1 MTIEP
6 ITFTDKL
13 GREVVLRAAVP
24 EDAADLIQYL
34 KVTSGETPFL
44 IREPDE
50 ITITMESEVAF
61 IQSKLD
67 STREL
72 MLLAFVDGKH
82 VGNCSLMSLAPYKRY
97 QHRCDVAIALY
108 QEYCGCGIGKAMLE
122 TVLDIATNLGYEQA
136 ELEVV
141 ADNGENE
148 ITIPVDIDEKVLT
161 GDDLDLAFTEAE
173 KCLDEI
179 VLGENE
185 SYNDVCKNLSFPSK
199 VPGTSIEL
207 TYETDIPDL
216 IDNYGNVYMENSPE
230 GNVGILVQINIHM
243 KYQKKERIHIIYAY
257 VPPKKK

>member
-1 MTIEP
+1 MTIKP
-6 ITFTDKL
+6 ITIIDKL

-61 IQSKLD
+61 IQNKID
-67 STREL
+67 SEREL

-141 ADNGENE
+141 ADNQKAIALYES
-148 ITIPVDIDEKVLT
+148 
-161 GDDLDLAFTEAE
+161 
-173 KCLDEI
+173 
-179 VLGENE
+179 LGFVK
-185 SYNDVCKNLSFPSK
+185 YGTFP
-199 VPGTSIEL
+199 
-207 TYETDIPDL
+207 
-216 IDNYGNVYMENSPE
+216 DN
-230 GNVGILVQINIHM
+230 M
-243 KYQKKERIHIIYAY
+243 KYADGTYRDAYWMMKKLTQGDGVADSLFF
-257 VPPKKK
+257 

>member
-1 MTIEP
+1 MTIKP
-6 ITFTDKL
+6 ITIIDKL

-24 EDAADLIQYL
+24 KDAADLIQYL

-61 IQSKLD
+61 IQNKID
-67 STREL
+67 SEREL

-141 ADNGENE
+141 ADN
-148 ITIPVDIDEKVLT
+148 EKAIALY
-161 GDDLDLAFTEAE
+161 ES
-173 KCLDEI
+173 
-179 VLGENE
+179 LGFVK
-185 SYNDVCKNLSFPSK
+185 YGTFP
-199 VPGTSIEL
+199 
-207 TYETDIPDL
+207 
-216 IDNYGNVYMENSPE
+216 DN
-230 GNVGILVQINIHM
+230 M
-243 KYQKKERIHIIYAY
+243 KYADGTYRDAYWMMKKLTQGDGVADSLFF
-257 VPPKKK
+257 

>member
-1 MTIEP
+1 MIIEP
-6 ITFTDKL
+6 ITITDKL

-61 IQSKLD
+61 IQNKID
-67 STREL
+67 SEREL

-141 ADNGENE
+141 ADNQKAIALYES
-148 ITIPVDIDEKVLT
+148 
-161 GDDLDLAFTEAE
+161 
-173 KCLDEI
+173 
-179 VLGENE
+179 LGFVK
-185 SYNDVCKNLSFPSK
+185 YGTFP
-199 VPGTSIEL
+199 
-207 TYETDIPDL
+207 
-216 IDNYGNVYMENSPE
+216 DN
-230 GNVGILVQINIHM
+230 M
-243 KYQKKERIHIIYAY
+243 KYADGTYRDAYWMMKKLG
-257 VPPKKK
+257 K